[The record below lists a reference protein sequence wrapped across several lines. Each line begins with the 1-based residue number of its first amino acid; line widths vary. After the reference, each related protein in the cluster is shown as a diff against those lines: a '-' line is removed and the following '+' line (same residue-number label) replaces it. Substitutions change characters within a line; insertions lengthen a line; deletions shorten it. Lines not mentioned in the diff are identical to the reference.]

1 MNKFDQIFFKKYISE
16 WAEVID
22 IAHKHI
28 IVIIDNIILNY
39 FFWVILPTFIYYNSL
54 TVQSF
59 VPFFVLEI
67 FILFIFLK
75 NIYDIFNWYNDVW
88 IITKDGVT
96 ELDWALF
103 SSNSTSVKYSSIEW
117 LELIQTGFIDTI
129 LWKWDIIIHKV
140 GGENNFLL
148 THASRAFHVLE
159 KIDQLQKSVKQKQQ
173 DEEKKE
179 TPEQNFE
186 TVLKALSWVVEE
198 YLWKSGYQKD
208 DSEEKKKLIE
218 KVKKRAWTID
228 LNSTKE

>member
-28 IVIIDNIILNY
+28 MVIIDNIILNY

-148 THASRAFHVLE
+148 AHASRAFDILE

>member
-1 MNKFDQIFFKKYISE
+1 MNKFDQIFFKKYITE

-39 FFWVILPTFIYYNSL
+39 FFWVILPTFVYYNSL
-54 TVQSF
+54 TIQSF
-59 VPFFVLEI
+59 IPFFVLEI
-67 FILFIFLK
+67 FILFIFFK

-148 THASRAFHVLE
+148 AHASRAFDILE
-159 KIDQLQKSVKQKQQ
+159 KIDQLQKSVKQRQQ

>member
-28 IVIIDNIILNY
+28 MVIIDNIILNY

-54 TVQSF
+54 TIQSF
-59 VPFFVLEI
+59 IPFFVLEI